1 MMAAMLETSS
11 TSAPE
16 ASPGCDVLA
25 PLHSVIER
33 LQADVKFK
41 QSKIE
46 ALNFEIARLKRWRFG
61 TSSESL
67 DNSAQT
73 VLFDLIVTDT
83 REEDAAAAAASRALP
98 ATPPMVPVQARHAV
112 RKPFP
117 ADLPRIDCHH
127 EIDAS
132 HCACACGQAFKRVG
146 EEISEQLDCVP
157 AQFFVQ
163 RHIRGKYACQCCQT
177 IQAAPMPAQI
187 IDKGIPAPG
196 LLAQVVIA
204 KHDDHLPLY
213 RQEEI
218 YQRSGVHIPRSS
230 MAQWIGICGVR
241 LAPLAAALR
250 EFVLGHSVVHADE
263 TPVQLLAPGRG
274 KTKRPCR
281 PRRAAGST
289 LRQAPTVLRTVD
301 VRAQPRPDAFRARC
315 SVAPEKLSGSELSR
329 LGLGRAALWACWV
342 AERRQQMAA
351 RLPLHAGQMNS

>member
-1 MMAAMLETSS
+1 MAAMLETPS

-41 QSKIE
+41 QAKIE

-61 TSSESL
+61 SSSESL

-83 REEDAAAAAASRALP
+83 REEDAAAAAASPALP
-98 ATPPMVPVQARHAV
+98 ATPPALPVALRRAV

-117 ADLPRIDCHH
+117 ADLPCIDHHH
-127 EIDAS
+127 EIQDT
-132 HCACACGQAFKRVG
+132 HCACGQVFKRVG

-163 RHIRGKYACQCCQT
+163 RHIRGKYACACCQT

-196 LLAQVVIA
+196 LLAPVVIA
-204 KHDDHLPLY
+204 KHDDPNFQTIG
-213 RQEEI
+213 RCTPRKRSTSASAGTPRARAW
-218 YQRSGVHIPRSS
+218 RSGSASAACGWPRWLRRCASS
-230 MAQWIGICGVR
+230 SLVTAW
-241 LAPLAAALR
+241 
-250 EFVLGHSVVHADE
+250 S
-263 TPVQLLAPGRG
+263 TP
-274 KTKRPCR
+274 T
-281 PRRAAGST
+281 RR
-289 LRQAPTVLRTVD
+289 
-301 VRAQPRPDAFRARC
+301 RC
-315 SVAPEKLSGSELSR
+315 S
-329 LGLGRAALWACWV
+329 C
-342 AERRQQMAA
+342 
-351 RLPLHAGQMNS
+351 